1 MIRVLLAAA
10 AIVVLPAAA
19 GGQPI
24 SLRAVDGRLLYGDLY
39 GGGPRGVV
47 ILAHGGYSNRSSW
60 KPAAERIAAAG
71 FQVLV
76 LESRAAAD
84 LSAGKDTP
92 CLGDAKCQSRD
103 VVAGVGYLR
112 RLGAKSVSLIG
123 GSLGGAAVAQAAIEA
138 PAGIDA
144 IVMLAPAA
152 VAEPARIPGRK
163 LFVAA
168 VGDANSAGL
177 RLPGIKAH
185 YARVSPP
192 KEFVQVEGS
201 AHGQVMFDS
210 PQGAAAMSAVLRFL
224 ENAKR

>member
-10 AIVVLPAAA
+10 MALLPAAA
-19 GGQPI
+19 GAQPI

-39 GGGPRGVV
+39 GAGPRGVV

-71 FQVLV
+71 FHVLV

-84 LSAGKDTP
+84 LAAGKETP
-92 CLGDAKCQSRD
+92 CLGDEKCQARD
-103 VVAGVGYLR
+103 VVVAVGYLR
-112 RLGAKSVSLIG
+112 RLAAKSVSLIG
-123 GSLGGAAVAQAAIEA
+123 GSLGGAAVAQAAIDA
-138 PAGIDA
+138 PAAIDA
-144 IVMLAPAA
+144 IVMLAPAE

-163 LFVAA
+163 LLVTA
-168 VGDANSAGL
+168 VNDANSAGL
-177 RLPGIKAH
+177 RLPGIKAQ
-185 YARVSPP
+185 YARLSQP

-201 AHGQVMFDS
+201 AHGQLIFDS

-224 ENAKR
+224 GNAKR